1 MRPRFF
7 YISLTQKSAKW
18 LADRLRKRQ
27 GPLSFPRLQTDV
39 DTQGKKHHARPDL
52 ARNNL
57 TKIHWFHLLPFFSQ
71 FHALSTFFQRP
82 FHLDTA
88 RPCENSSAKMFNS
101 SYPERNIRG
110 KQLLDVSISL
120 SPLYPSVTNDLPVSI
135 VMSFHQSFP

>member
-39 DTQGKKHHARPDL
+39 DTQGKKHHAHPDL

-57 TKIHWFHLLPFFSQ
+57 TKIHWFHLLPFFHN
-71 FHALSTFFQRP
+71 FMHFRHLSKVLFVFLSWYLFAVGLEP
-82 FHLDTA
+82 IFSFGYSF
-88 RPCENSSAKMFNS
+88 PKSFSSFS
-101 SYPERNIRG
+101 HG
-110 KQLLDVSISL
+110 TCL
-120 SPLYPSVTNDLPVSI
+120 PSVLNLYLASI
-135 VMSFHQSFP
+135 PFIIRFT